1 MQLLLVRGPEAEPP
15 ATGER
20 MDMDVVLPVGAALAP
35 TAVAI
40 RLALAFVVGACV
52 GVERQWHH
60 KNAGLRTHTLVA
72 IGAAAFTIVSGLG
85 LGPTS
90 SPMLIAAGV
99 VTGIGFIA
107 GGVIMHDGHAV
118 QGLNTAATLWATASL
133 GLAAG
138 GGYYTVTV
146 MVFVMVLLVQFPLQ
160 LVERWIDR
168 ASRRTN
174 RADPVTSLPPGS

>member
-1 MQLLLVRGPEAEPP
+1 MAV
-15 ATGER
+15 
-20 MDMDVVLPVGAALAP
+20 MLPINAVLAP
-35 TAVAI
+35 AEVAI

-60 KNAGLRTHTLVA
+60 KNAGVRTHTLVA
-72 IGAAAFTIVSGLG
+72 IGAAGFTIVSTLG
-85 LGPTS
+85 LGPTN

-118 QGLNTAATLWATASL
+118 HGLNTAATLWATASM

-146 MVFVMVLLVQFPLQ
+146 MVFVAVLLVQFPLQ
-160 LVERWIDR
+160 LVELWVDR
-168 ASRRTN
+168 LSRGTN
-174 RADPVTSLPPGS
+174 RPASISSPRQAK